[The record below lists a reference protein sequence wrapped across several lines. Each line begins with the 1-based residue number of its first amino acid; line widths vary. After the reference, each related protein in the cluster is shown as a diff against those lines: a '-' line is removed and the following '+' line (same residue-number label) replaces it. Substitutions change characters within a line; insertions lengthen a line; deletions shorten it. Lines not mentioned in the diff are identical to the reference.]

1 MSMQKKMVVL
11 PQNSSLKLNVPFK
24 MVHHSLGFLYAH
36 LGLHLVCA
44 VNRVSSTVWWNFVQI
59 LRYIIALFLWISRK
73 KSQSHYLYVWR
84 VVRKCCLPAKR
95 YLFQYLSW
103 LLCRADCLIPIL
115 KIKLTKSA
123 IYSSNRGVQFKPFY

>member
-1 MSMQKKMVVL
+1 MQKKMVVL

-73 KSQSHYLYVWR
+73 SLKAII
-84 VVRKCCLPAKR
+84 CM
-95 YLFQYLSW
+95 FGGLSENAV
-103 LLCRADCLIPIL
+103 CQQNVIYFNISAGYSAELI
-115 KIKLTKSA
+115 
-123 IYSSNRGVQFKPFY
+123 G

>member
-84 VVRKCCLPAKR
+84 VVRNAVCQQNVIYFNISAG
-95 YLFQYLSW
+95 YS
-103 LLCRADCLIPIL
+103 AELII
-115 KIKLTKSA
+115 
-123 IYSSNRGVQFKPFY
+123 